1 MNWLFVGGPR
11 FARSGGLVA
20 LLLLVAAG
28 DLAAQGP
35 PPRRPPVGGGN
46 LNNPPAV
53 TTLSVAQ
60 LPNKQFQISGTV
72 TDETPGGC
80 TVTISGAASG
90 TVSVASNGQFSG
102 TFNVPSL
109 GAISAVANDGTQNGS
124 ASTTNLTNAAPTITG
139 LAAVAGNNNS
149 WTISGTVS
157 DEAAY
162 GLTVTLTGLP
172 NGTEVATCGAGGSF
186 SITVTIPANT
196 SGQVTA
202 TVTDWYGSS
211 GSANTNFGS

>member
-1 MNWLFVGGPR
+1 MKSLIVGGPR
-11 FARSGGLVA
+11 FARSAGLVA

-28 DLAAQGP
+28 DLAAQGLP
-35 PPRRPPVGGGN
+35 PLGGGN
-46 LNNPPAV
+46 MNNPPAV
-53 TTLSVAQ
+53 TMLFVAQ
-60 LPNKQFQISGTV
+60 LPNKQFQICGTIS
-72 TDETPGGC
+72 DETPGGC

-90 TVSVASNGQFSG
+90 TVSVGSNGQFSG
-102 TFNVPSL
+102 TFSVPSL
-109 GAISAVANDGTQNGS
+109 GYISAVAYDGTQNGS
-124 ASTTNLTNAAPTITG
+124 ASTTNLTNAAPSISG
-139 LAAVAGNNNS
+139 LMASAGNNGI

-172 NGTEVATCGAGGSF
+172 NGTEVATCAAGGSF
-186 SITVTIPANT
+186 SITVYIPAGN